1 MIMESWQASCD
12 RAITNELDPF
22 VVGVQRDKLCNG
34 CDELFYK
41 VYGCDG
47 CGEFYG
53 CRECMTKDNEGDLLC
68 PECLGQKVKV

>member
-1 MIMESWQASCD
+1 MRTSSIQNRQRTLSMDGRMIMESWQASCD

-41 VYGCDG
+41 VYGCD
-47 CGEFYG
+47 
-53 CRECMTKDNEGDLLC
+53 
-68 PECLGQKVKV
+68 